1 MGNVLE
7 QLRIPTLEIQT
18 MPKNDDTEFA
28 HLEANP
34 YLSVTTISTHDMAP
48 MRLWWQDNQQKAQ
61 HYYSDMMQKEGRAPE
76 QLTTVLAEEI
86 VARHLYSPS
95 MMCILS
101 LQDWLAIDGE
111 LRAKN
116 IRGERINT
124 PGDSYNRWKYRMH
137 LSIEQLMEQTRY
149 NSKIKT
155 MITRSRR

>member
-1 MGNVLE
+1 
-7 QLRIPTLEIQT
+7 
-18 MPKNDDTEFA
+18 
-28 HLEANP
+28 
-34 YLSVTTISTHDMAP
+34 
-48 MRLWWQDNQQKAQ
+48 
-61 HYYSDMMQKEGRAPE
+61 MMQKEGRAPE